1 MYRCLLIRTAM
12 TFAMVVQ
19 DEVRLHF
26 TTSKQCIIR
35 NNIETKE
42 VEQGLGKEN
51 VFEIQVSAV
60 ELSDIDTILAC
71 IYKSPDSDF
80 YKFLHKLELLIL
92 KSFFR
97 RKTFNS
103 LW

>member
-42 VEQGLGKEN
+42 VE
-51 VFEIQVSAV
+51 
-60 ELSDIDTILAC
+60 
-71 IYKSPDSDF
+71 
-80 YKFLHKLELLIL
+80 
-92 KSFFR
+92 
-97 RKTFNS
+97 
-103 LW
+103 